1 MADLEWS
8 DFRVILALSRGGS
21 IAGAGR
27 LLGVD
32 SSTISRRLAAAEEA
46 LGACL
51 ILRGGREFCFTCEGR
66 AALEAAQAMEVSIT
80 AAKTIISASKKEL
93 QGTVKVSCTAS
104 LYHFLVS
111 VVDLIMARHPLLRVE
126 LVDAD
131 HNVNLAKGEAD
142 IGLRM
147 LQPVEPDLISR
158 KAFVTCWY
166 IYASSNYIENYG
178 MPQTHEDLRKHRLI
192 LYTEDRLRIP
202 GFAWLEQFKN
212 EKLNFA
218 RVSRINVALRSA
230 LSSAGIAALP
240 AYEVSDN
247 MPLQRIF
254 PEPVVRQ
261 QAYVVYHESQRD
273 SVRVH
278 AVVDGLIEFFDQHK
292 AVLDGS
298 DLNKF

>member
-8 DFRVILALSRGGS
+8 DFRVILALSHGGS
-21 IAGAGR
+21 IAGASR
-27 LLGVD
+27 ILGVD
-32 SSTISRRLAAAEEA
+32 SSTVSRRLAAAEEA

-51 ILRGGREFCFTCEGR
+51 LLRGGREFVFTPEGKT
-66 AALEAAQAMEVSIT
+66 ALEAARSIE
-80 AAKTIISASKKEL
+80 ASISSAKTTITASKKEL
-93 QGTVKVSCTAS
+93 QGTVKISCTAS
-104 LYHFLVS
+104 LYHFLVHF
-111 VVDLIMARHPLLRVE
+111 VDSIMARHPLLRVE

-147 LQPVEPDLISR
+147 LQPVEPDLIAR
-158 KAFVTCWY
+158 KAFVTSWC
-166 IYASSNYIENYG
+166 IFASANYVENYG
-178 MPQTHEDLRKHRLI
+178 MPKCHEDLRKHRLI

-212 EKLNFA
+212 ESLNFA

-230 LSSAGIAALP
+230 LSGAGISALP
-240 AYEVSDN
+240 AYEVSEN
-247 MPLQRIF
+247 MPLLRIF
-254 PEPVVRQ
+254 SEPVVLQ
-261 QAYVVYHESQRD
+261 QAFVIYHESQRD

-278 AVVDGLIEFFDQHK
+278 AVVDGMIEFFDQHK

-298 DLNKF
+298 SLNKF